1 MPGAVAGG
9 KRAIWQLGQV
19 KVDDAGP
26 DGLVSTPADAAPFAV
41 QGVFVP

>member
-1 MPGAVAGG
+1 MEG

-19 KVDDAGP
+19 QVFDGGP
-26 DGLVSTPADAAPFAV
+26 DGTAATPSGNTLFAV